1 MKYKILFFDIVHI
14 VLIIAGYHYYKIKA
28 FFALSNEKEDIMSKQ
43 NTACG
48 KKPALKIVCIAF
60 GCIIGLLALVLLC
73 GRCYFRIPVN
83 EYYKNS
89 EKTFVIP
96 GLSDGMIVQGLA
108 YNEST
113 GEFLVTGYRTDGTA
127 SQVSIVDKTTKK

>member
-48 KKPALKIVCIAF
+48 KRRRVEKVQTNLYFCAEGAISAF
-60 GCIIGLLALVLLC
+60 
-73 GRCYFRIPVN
+73 P
-83 EYYKNS
+83 
-89 EKTFVIP
+89 
-96 GLSDGMIVQGLA
+96 
-108 YNEST
+108 
-113 GEFLVTGYRTDGTA
+113 
-127 SQVSIVDKTTKK
+127 

>member
-48 KKPALKIVCIAF
+48 KKPALKILCIVF

-96 GLSDGMIVQGLA
+96 GLSDGMIV
-108 YNEST
+108 
-113 GEFLVTGYRTDGTA
+113 
-127 SQVSIVDKTTKK
+127 